1 MIYSLTDQYVVPF
14 PNTSRA
20 KWVVSTGGGARPL
33 WSHSGNEL
41 FYRDGA
47 GNLVAVQV
55 KTKPTFA
62 VGRRTVLFPAA
73 AYASAFASPMYAVA
87 PDDRRFL
94 MVRIL
99 PATAPQKL
107 IVVENWFEDLKARS
121 RK

>member
-1 MIYSLTDQYVVPF
+1 MSAKAGFAAHGLSLIPTARFDEPPSVRCSLQSEMIYSLTDQYVVPF

-73 AYASAFASPMYAVA
+73 AYASAF
-87 PDDRRFL
+87 
-94 MVRIL
+94 
-99 PATAPQKL
+99 
-107 IVVENWFEDLKARS
+107 
-121 RK
+121 